1 MRAGQAVRDRL
12 RSKQRGRRGSPASV
26 TAAPRAPLAVAL
38 ALALAG
44 VAVALWL
51 VRLHFRAH
59 AGLASFCAFDEV
71 FNCDRVATSR
81 YSVFLGL
88 PVAAWG
94 VLGYAVPAGLAGW
107 ALARRRPHP
116 GWPAGLLLL
125 VSAAAVAASIALA
138 LVSKLLIGA
147 FCLLCAAAWTLS
159 FLLLVAAWRASRPA
173 GVAAAVRADV
183 AVLRRNLPRTAAV
196 AVALAAVLAAA
207 VVAYP
212 RYWTKPAHAVG
223 TAGPPAAGAQ
233 RPGVPARPAVPGAV
247 PATTAQAGDARE
259 IVVFSDYACPFCA
272 KAHEDTEAALARNP
286 EIRVVHRHFPL
297 DPECN
302 PLVKRQI
309 HPGACALARA
319 AICAEAQGKE
329 REMSTALFRNQEA
342 RRPVESLAADLGL
355 DLALFR
361 ACIAA
366 PETDKRLAADVAEGI
381 GRGIKV
387 TPSFV
392 VGGAVYPG
400 QLPPALTSG
409 GEAASAR

>member
-1 MRAGQAVRDRL
+1 MRDRL
-12 RSKQRGRRGSPASV
+12 TSKRRRARGASPSPGP
-26 TAAPRAPLAVAL
+26 AAPRAPLAAALAVAL
-38 ALALAG
+38 AGL
-44 VAVALWL
+44 AVALWL

-94 VLGYAVPAGLAGW
+94 VLGYAVSASLAGW
-107 ALARRRPHP
+107 GLARRRPHP

-125 VSAAAVAASIALA
+125 VSAAAVATSVALA
-138 LVSKLLIGA
+138 LVSERLIGA
-147 FCLLCAAAWTLS
+147 FCLLCAASWALS
-159 FLLLVAAWRASRPA
+159 LLLFVAAWRACRAA
-173 GVAAAVRADV
+173 GTGAAVRADV
-183 AVLRRNLPRTAAV
+183 AVLRRNRPRTAAV
-196 AVALAAVLAAA
+196 AAALAAVLAVA

-212 RYWTKPAHAVG
+212 RYWTKPARTSDAGG
-223 TAGPPAAGAQ
+223 TAGAQ
-233 RPGVPARPAVPGAV
+233 RAAIPARPAIPGGA
-247 PATTAQAGDARE
+247 PGTTPPAGDDRE
-259 IVVFSDYACPFCA
+259 ILVFSDYACPFCA

-286 EIRVVHRHFPL
+286 GVRVVHRHFPL
-297 DPECN
+297 DPACN
-302 PLVKRQI
+302 PLVKRAI
-309 HPGACALARA
+309 HPGACVLARA

-342 RRPVESLAADLGL
+342 RRPVESLASELGL
-355 DLALFR
+355 DLAVFR
-361 ACIAA
+361 TCITA
-366 PETDKRLAADVAEGI
+366 PETEKRLAADVAEGI
-381 GRGIKV
+381 ARGIKV

-400 QLPPALTSG
+400 QLPPTLTSG